1 VGFTPDGKIAK
12 AVCGLAVGRHSR
24 EGVHRSIFRYLTT
37 LEVSM
42 NTFREHHEH
51 SIRAS
56 YQCFDRI
63 LLNGLLQP
71 FQQPERVIGF
81 FSFYRNQFPVSRKVL
96 TDIADQFGNWVQNRS
111 EKWSAPILEA
121 PEGRRDEFIE
131 PYFRKAKPDQV
142 VAILKAREPARIMT
156 AIGSAKENR
165 WHLQMAQRWV
175 IQYNFYV
182 NDARWGRM
190 FVRMCP
196 YFPFSARVCLNQHH
210 WLANRLREEG
220 IRFEKTSNAFLKCG
234 NFARLQ
240 ELADSLTAKD
250 LLACGQKWLTAFTPF
265 FTARERKD
273 AGCRHRLFFAQ
284 VEYCDNLIFHR
295 RAALDALG
303 ERLLD
308 ANRTIGRPDKITV
321 IFGRKVSSRYRGKL
335 QTEIEDMHL
344 PNPVI
349 RSHYGNGFIKQYVR
363 DHLIL
368 RTEAATNNVNDYGVN
383 KAVENLP
390 KLREKLSVI
399 NDNYQN
405 VQQDILETFI
415 DRGQLRK
422 LAEPTNLPCGKRI
435 PGLKLDHPRQ
445 LALMH
450 ALVRFAHVAGSST
463 FTTAE
468 VYPQVI
474 EGLGCATP
482 EYSLASLRYDLSKLR
497 AKSLVEKLPHSRRY
511 RLLPCG
517 YSVSLVFLKL
527 FERIYAPLTAG
538 LLSPVRGDRN
548 LQQQKRHQID
558 RLYQR
563 VTDDL
568 DKLIHAVGLK
578 TAA

>member
-1 VGFTPDGKIAK
+1 
-12 AVCGLAVGRHSR
+12 
-24 EGVHRSIFRYLTT
+24 
-37 LEVSM
+37 M
-42 NTFREHHEH
+42 NAFREHHEH
-51 SIRAS
+51 SIRAG
-56 YQCFDRI
+56 YRCFDRI

-81 FSFYRNQFPVSRKVL
+81 FSFYRDQFPVSRKVL
-96 TDIADQFGNWVQNRS
+96 TDIGDQFKHWVTNRS
-111 EKWSAPILEA
+111 EKWGTPILDA

-165 WHLQMAQRWV
+165 WHLQIAQRWV

-210 WLANRLREEG
+210 WLANRLAEEG

-295 RAALDALG
+295 RVALDALG

-363 DHLIL
+363 DQLIL

-390 KLREKLSVI
+390 KLRERLSAI

-415 DRGQLRK
+415 DRGVLRK
-422 LAEPTNLPCGKRI
+422 LAEPTVLPGGKRI

-450 ALVRFAHVAGSST
+450 ALVRFAHVAAGST

-468 VYPQVI
+468 LYPQVI
-474 EGLGCATP
+474 EALGCSTS

-497 AKSLVEKLPHSRRY
+497 AKSLIEKLPHSRRY
-511 RLLPCG
+511 RLMPCG

-538 LLSPVRGDRN
+538 LLSPVRGDRR
-548 LQQQKRHQID
+548 LQQQKRSQID